1 MTTTVSLRKS
11 HDVGYFNA
19 GHGAGGCAGAMACDT
34 RSGEPPGQWHG
45 DRADE
50 LSAARAVRACK
61 KDRLYASM
69 VEIEQVRAEARAKS
83 RPKSCRTST

>member
-45 DRADE
+45 NGAE
-50 LSAARAVRACK
+50 SCGGPAVRACK
-61 KDRLYASM
+61 KDRRYASM

-83 RPKSCRTST
+83 GPKSCRTST